1 VDIDRFYLGN
11 QDHDDKLSSRVRR
24 FYKKQDN
31 LIDSFQKLHEQTS
44 FDPKKDLD
52 LNKQKRYT
60 EWLIRATLICNVV
73 SISTYKINLLI
84 LIQRHY

>member
-1 VDIDRFYLGN
+1 MILGN
-11 QDHDDKLSSRVRR
+11 QDHDDKLNSRVRR
-24 FYKKQDN
+24 FYKKQDK

-44 FDPKKDLD
+44 YDSKEEDTD

-73 SISTYKINLLI
+73 NSLTYKMNFLFLF
-84 LIQRHY
+84 QRHY